1 MQIKFNYTLSG
12 DFTLPDGSEY
22 INGYFNV
29 HDNGDVYSGRYYDS
43 NSVKLESI
51 SQYSPDYYKSEYYK
65 DRYVFDVLDL
75 PNKLEK
81 ILIEPNE
88 IVNSGMLNKKMQ
100 FLHENLIYTYSKM
113 FMGSTDVPVE
123 KNTRTLCNLIG
134 TDQFGWFSR
143 FDPNIKQFGFGYLS
157 SVPALEQYSEF
168 DKIKRFVSIPFE
180 DKTGVSFIAI
190 SDTHVIGLT
199 SKLGSNGII
208 SDQNILLYTNVIDN
222 FSQETCKSLQDI
234 TFDGRYVYIT
244 DSKINGGGQVFKY
257 DITTFVKNDSIFEG
271 KRFLVE
277 PIGGQGNID
286 NKNKFKGCS
295 VIGASLDELWIYDS
309 GNNVIKIF
317 DTNFVWRKTL
327 KLPNTGKYTVI
338 DIRYRKLNNSFYVL
352 YQNDY
357 DPANIQFGLFEYTK
371 DYKLNGN
378 YVFEDVLYDVMDKR
392 FNRMSISEQDSNVFY
407 VVTDNTVFKK
417 FFSRPEKTFAVFD
430 REYLYPED
438 TFIWDLID
446 KNWDEL
452 DDSKI
457 WNYAEFFNFS
467 VKTKDIYINANSE
480 NKDDVYLLASG
491 LITHLRERTDYIS
504 VLRNENLNYYNYERI
519 KFEKD
524 EYNQSFVFNKEFYK
538 LFSNIIQ
545 LKNSLKGR
553 FYAEFN
559 NYGDVVYKDYI
570 YLIDEQMN
578 LLNIEM
584 DYNSFVNDNEKVEP
598 NVLNRIFTKIYEFQI
613 ILLQLTGVRL
623 QNIKTWVDLEY
634 NSNIYPID

>member
-12 DFTLPDGSEY
+12 DFTLPNGSEY
-22 INGYFNV
+22 VNGYFNV

-43 NSVKLESI
+43 NSIKLNSI
-51 SQYSPDYYKSEYYK
+51 SQYSPDYYKSKHFK
-65 DRYVFDVLDL
+65 DRYVFDVLEL

-123 KNTRTLCNLIG
+123 NNTYTLCNLIG
-134 TDQFGWFSR
+134 TNKFEWFNR
-143 FDPNIKQFGFGYLS
+143 LDPNIKTFGFGYLS
-157 SVPALEQYSEF
+157 SVPELLQYSEF

-199 SKLGSNGII
+199 SKLDSEGII
-208 SDQNILLYTNVIDN
+208 SDQSILLYTDVIDN
-222 FSQETCKSLQDI
+222 FSQETCKSLEDI

-257 DITTFVKNDSIFEG
+257 DITTFVKNDPIFEG

-277 PIGGQGNID
+277 PIGGIGNID
-286 NKNKFKGCS
+286 NKNKFKGCT
-295 VIGASLDELWIYDS
+295 VINASSSELWIYDS

-352 YQNDY
+352 YQNSY
-357 DPANIQFGLFEYTK
+357 DPANLQFGLFEYDSK
-371 DYKLNGN
+371 YKLNGN
-378 YVFEDVLYDVMDKR
+378 YVFEDVLYEVTDKK

-407 VVTDNTVFKK
+407 VITDNTVYKK
-417 FFSRPEKTFAVFD
+417 FFSRPEKTFAVFERD
-430 REYLYPED
+430 SLYPED
-438 TFIWDLID
+438 TFVWTLID
-446 KNWDEL
+446 ANWDEL

-457 WNYAEFFNFS
+457 WNYAEFFNLT
-467 VKTKDIYINANSE
+467 VKTKDICINSNSG

-491 LITHLRERTDYIS
+491 LISHLRERTDYIS

-519 KFEKD
+519 KFEKN

-538 LFSNIIQ
+538 LFSNIIE
-545 LKNSLKGR
+545 LKNFLKGR

-598 NVLNRIFTKIYEFQI
+598 NVLNRLFTKIYDFQI
-613 ILLQLTGVRL
+613 ILLELTGVRL
-623 QNIKTWVDLEY
+623 KNIKTWVDLEY